1 MIVLIILGK
10 LIPLL
15 LRGRTSFLKVNNFTN
30 ITRLLIKIAFVWLGF
45 SWDFCFG
52 KTMTF
57 SQYTSHF
64 LILVFSY
71 YSPKVKKQCT
81 YKFSPLQLLKKNII
95 CSHGPFWKSYVSVHS
110 FMLTPQIFCTQFV
123 DAKER
128 KNFLY
133 WFISSFVYDK
143 SRSPPN

>member
-45 SWDFCFG
+45 SWDFCFDN
-52 KTMTF
+52 TMTF
-57 SQYTSHF
+57 SQFTSH
-64 LILVFSY
+64 LLMLVFSY

-81 YKFSPLQLLKKNII
+81 LQIFTIATFKKEHNVFSWTFLKVLRKCSFFHAHTANFLHSICRCKREKKFSLL
-95 CSHGPFWKSYVSVHS
+95 
-110 FMLTPQIFCTQFV
+110 
-123 DAKER
+123 
-128 KNFLY
+128 
-133 WFISSFVYDK
+133 VYLLLCLW
-143 SRSPPN
+143 